1 LTTFGPIFVP
11 ERVRAAVSDEA
22 WLAAMLDAERALAA
36 ASARV
41 GVVPAGAAAA
51 IAVACEPGAFDVGE
65 LAAAGHAVAN
75 PAAPLVEALRA
86 RVGGDAAPWVH
97 FGATSQDVVDTAATL
112 VARRATTFVLEC
124 LDAAAA
130 ACARLAE
137 QHRDTPMAARTLLQ
151 QAVPTT
157 FGAKAAGWLVG
168 LLEPRDALASL
179 RFRAQLGGA
188 AGTLAAFGDRGVEV
202 LEAYAEELELDAP
215 TVPWHAHRGAL
226 SDLAARLDAAGGACA
241 KIGLDVVLLAQTEV
255 GEVAEAAGGGSS
267 TMPHKRNPVQ
277 AALARACAR
286 LVHANAG
293 VLTAG
298 GHEHE
303 RAAGA
308 WQAEWTA
315 LTETLAHAAGAAAAI
330 GECLGG
336 LEVFPDRMRANMT
349 PELYSERDRL
359 DLGDDEA
366 YLGSAGAFVD
376 RSLARYR
383 HGA

>member
-1 LTTFGPIFVP
+1 LTTFASIFVP
-11 ERVRAAVSDEA
+11 EEVRAAVSDRA
-22 WLAAMLDAERALAA
+22 WLGGMLAAERALAA

-51 IAVACEPGAFDVGE
+51 IAEACDPDAFDVE
-65 LAAAGHAVAN
+65 AIASAGHAVAN
-75 PAAPLVEALRA
+75 PAAPLVDALRA
-86 RVGGDAAPWVH
+86 RVGGEAARWVH
-97 FGATSQDVVDTAATL
+97 FGATSQDVVDTAAVL
-112 VARRATTFVLEC
+112 VARRATALVVES

-137 QHRDTPMAARTLLQ
+137 EHRDTPTAARTLLQ

-168 LLEPRDALASL
+168 LLDSRDALASL
-179 RFRAQLGGA
+179 RLPAQLGGA

-202 LEAYAEELELDAP
+202 LEAYARELGLDAP
-215 TVPWHAHRGAL
+215 TVPWHAHRGPLA
-226 SDLAARLDAAGGACA
+226 SLAAQLDASASACA

-267 TMPHKRNPVQ
+267 TMPHKRNP
-277 AALARACAR
+277 ARATLARACAR
-286 LVHANAG
+286 LVHANAAFLCRG
-293 VLTAG
+293 E
-298 GHEHE
+298 HEHE

-315 LTETLAHAAGAAAAI
+315 LTEALAHAGGAAAAI
-330 GECLGG
+330 AECLEG
-336 LEVFPDRMRANMT
+336 LEVFPDRMRANMA

-359 DLGDDEA
+359 GLGGDEG

-376 RSLARYR
+376 RALARR
-383 HGA
+383 RGAR